1 MPIKRAS
8 QKAKSDHVLR
18 AGLYAGISS
27 NDQETVTMQSRTM
40 RKYAIR
46 RVLALRLHALLG
58 SIRDKGVLPMKS
70 STSIRLE

>member
-1 MPIKRAS
+1 M
-8 QKAKSDHVLR
+8 LR
-18 AGLYAGISS
+18 AGLYARIST
-27 NDQETVTMQSRTM
+27 NDQQTLTMQRRTM

-70 STSIRLE
+70 SISIRLE